1 MWMTLQFIR
10 QHLLN
15 TYNCDARIGEFDAYK
30 EEVDVQVRGYE
41 EERKAEER
49 EDR

>member
-10 QHLLN
+10 QHFLII
-15 TYNCDARIGEFDAYK
+15 YNCDVRNGEFDACK
-30 EEVDVQVRGYE
+30 EEVDVQVRRYE